1 MAGGRRHARR
11 ARHPRRVAGAGEPQR
26 VGAARTR
33 VRRHRA
39 TRRRRRARKPRHAHG
54 QTPLGDDH
62 AEGEGRLAV
71 ADEKEELVPQKQSL
85 FGLSADDVLDNALQN
100 LDERQ
105 AADVTKKAAEE
116 VVRVAVEKRRAEHRA
131 DAARGEMRA
140 LIDNA
145 NLLDRRGGDYQINSS
160 FETATGTTEVQIR
173 KSNTTTLVLVVAF
186 VLAALLLAVLVLLAR

>member
-1 MAGGRRHARR
+1 M
-11 ARHPRRVAGAGEPQR
+11 
-26 VGAARTR
+26 
-33 VRRHRA
+33 
-39 TRRRRRARKPRHAHG
+39 
-54 QTPLGDDH
+54 
-62 AEGEGRLAV
+62 

-140 LIDNA
+140 LVENA
-145 NLLDRRGGDYQINSS
+145 NLLDRRGGDYQIDSS
-160 FETATGTTEVQIR
+160 FETATGTTKVQIR
-173 KSNTTTLVLVVAF
+173 KAATTRLILAAAF
-186 VLAALLLAVLVLLAR
+186 VLAALLLAVVFLVAK

>member
-1 MAGGRRHARR
+1 M
-11 ARHPRRVAGAGEPQR
+11 
-26 VGAARTR
+26 
-33 VRRHRA
+33 
-39 TRRRRRARKPRHAHG
+39 
-54 QTPLGDDH
+54 
-62 AEGEGRLAV
+62 

-140 LIDNA
+140 LVENA
-145 NLLDRRGGDYQINSS
+145 NLLDRRGGDYQIDSS
-160 FETATGTTEVQIR
+160 FETATGTTKVQIR
-173 KSNTTTLVLVVAF
+173 KSATTRLILVAALVLAV
-186 VLAALLLAVLVLLAR
+186 LLLAVIFLVAR

>member
-1 MAGGRRHARR
+1 M
-11 ARHPRRVAGAGEPQR
+11 
-26 VGAARTR
+26 
-33 VRRHRA
+33 
-39 TRRRRRARKPRHAHG
+39 
-54 QTPLGDDH
+54 
-62 AEGEGRLAV
+62 

-131 DAARGEMRA
+131 DAARDEMRA

-145 NLLDRRGGDYQINSS
+145 NLLDRRGGDYQIDSS
-160 FETATGTTEVQIR
+160 FETATGTTKVQIR
-173 KSNTTTLVLVVAF
+173 KSATTRLILIAAF
-186 VLAALLLAVLVLLAR
+186 VLAALLVVVIFLVAR

>member
-1 MAGGRRHARR
+1 M
-11 ARHPRRVAGAGEPQR
+11 
-26 VGAARTR
+26 
-33 VRRHRA
+33 
-39 TRRRRRARKPRHAHG
+39 
-54 QTPLGDDH
+54 
-62 AEGEGRLAV
+62 

-131 DAARGEMRA
+131 DAARGEMRS

-145 NLLDRRGGDYQINSS
+145 NLLDRRGGDYQIDSS
-160 FETATGTTEVQIR
+160 FETATGTTKVQIR
-173 KSNTTTLVLVVAF
+173 KSATTRLILAAVF
-186 VLAALLLAVLVLLAR
+186 VLAALLLAVIFLVTR